1 MQAEARVSAA
11 EDHKKEY
18 QVLMEKMQ
26 KENQVL
32 RANQIKAQEKARK
45 PG

>member
-1 MQAEARVSAA
+1 MLIKSQKGSM
-11 EDHKKEY
+11 DK
-18 QVLMEKMQ
+18 LL

-45 PG
+45 PGLVFANI